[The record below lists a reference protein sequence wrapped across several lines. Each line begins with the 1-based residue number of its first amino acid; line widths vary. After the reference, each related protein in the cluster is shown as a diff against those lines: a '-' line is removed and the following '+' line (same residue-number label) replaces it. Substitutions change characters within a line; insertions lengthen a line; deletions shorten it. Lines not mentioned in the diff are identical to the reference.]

1 MQNEN
6 LNMYQL
12 GYEPTRLDDFN
23 DYFLQYLKTNDSKY
37 FNEFL
42 HFYEPILN
50 RKATEFIEHN
60 HIEEYRLP
68 DLKQIFVSLLWD
80 ELQRYTADEK
90 LPLLQIMQYK
100 THKAWLEYMRT
111 DCTITNMESKNAHN
125 NLSKVTSL

>member
-37 FNEFL
+37 FNKFL

-68 DLKQIFVSLLWD
+68 DLKQIFVSLLWTNCKD
-80 ELQRYTADEK
+80 IQQMIRVYANRLHY
-90 LPLLQIMQYK
+90 YK
-100 THKAWLEYMRT
+100 YGK
-111 DCTITNMESKNAHN
+111 
-125 NLSKVTSL
+125 